1 MSRRYTFF
9 LSFFMLVLSLLV
21 ACGSNKGPESTAGD
35 EALHT
40 PGGGNY
46 IRISRE
52 EMDKSG
58 MEFSPFIQQEV
69 IDKIEAPG
77 FARVLP
83 QYQVTVT
90 SLTGGHVRKV
100 YVREG
105 QWVKQGAPLFLL
117 EDLNIIEMQQV
128 YLENHATIASLK
140 SDYERQTE
148 LAREDIA
155 SEKTLLKAQSD
166 YRSALARVNGLKSR
180 LEMLDINID
189 EVEKANFVSSVM
201 VRSPIE
207 GGVATMGITQGMY
220 LSPETEAVEV
230 VNPNKVYLELSIF
243 ELDVLR
249 LKEGERVRFRLPH
262 GDEAWLEGSVLY
274 IGQKVKDDSRTVSVQ
289 VQIDNL
295 SDNILPGMFVEAE
308 ILLKG
313 VLEST
318 LPAGAVAEVNGKK
331 YALLKENEEGQ
342 NYTLK
347 RVEVI
352 SEITGD
358 GFLTIVNT
366 DDFPKGSLFLSSGV
380 GPLISE

>member
-9 LSFFMLVLSLLV
+9 LSFFMVVLGLLG
-21 ACGSNKGPESTAGD
+21 ACGNNNSPETGTGD
-35 EALHT
+35 EALNT
-40 PGGGNY
+40 PGGGNS
-46 IRISRE
+46 IRISRG

-69 IDKIEAPG
+69 VNKIEAPG

-90 SLTGGHVRKV
+90 SLVGGHVRKM

-105 QWVKQGAPLFLL
+105 QWVKEGAPLFLL
-117 EDLNIIEMQQV
+117 EDPGIIEMQQV
-128 YLENHATIASLK
+128 YLENQATIASLK

-180 LEMLDINID
+180 LEMLNISID
-189 EVEKANFVSSVM
+189 QVEKANFVPSVV

-207 GGVATMGITQGMY
+207 GGVAAMGINQGMY

-243 ELDVLR
+243 ERDVLR
-249 LKEGERVRFRLPH
+249 LKEGTPVRFRPPH

-274 IGQKVKDDSRTVSVQ
+274 IGQKVMGDSRTVSVQ
-289 VQIDNL
+289 VQIDKL
-295 SDNILPGMFVEAE
+295 SDNILPGMFMEAE
-308 ILLKG
+308 VLLKG
-313 VLEST
+313 AVEST
-318 LPAGAVAEVNGKK
+318 LPAEAVAEVNGKK
-331 YALLKENEEGQ
+331 WALLKENEDGQ

-358 GFLTIVNT
+358 GFLTIVNAA
-366 DDFPKGSLFLSSGV
+366 DFPKGSLFLSGGV
-380 GPLISE
+380 GLLISE